1 MLDDVLSEIQE
12 SIEIKTKLKEQANQ
26 IIDVGLL
33 MSNSINSGGKSVFF
47 GNGGS
52 AADAQHIC
60 AELVGKFQIKR
71 RGLPS
76 IAFTTNTS
84 ILTAIAND
92 FGYDRVFERQV
103 QSMVN
108 ANDVVIGLSTS
119 GNSEN
124 VIRGL
129 EAAKKI
135 GAKTVG
141 LTGIDGGR
149 LPYVVDIVVKVPSNN
164 TQRIQECHIMI
175 GHLMCSIIEKELL
188 DIGSD

>member
-1 MLDDVLSEIQE
+1 MLDDVLREIQE

-33 MSNSINSGGKSVFF
+33 MSNSINSGGRSVFF

-108 ANDVVIGLSTS
+108 ANDVVIGISTS

-149 LPYVVDIVVKVPSNN
+149 LSYVVDIVIKVPSNN

-188 DIGSD
+188 DTGS

>member
-1 MLDDVLSEIQE
+1 MLDDVLREIQE

-108 ANDVVIGLSTS
+108 ANDVVIGISTS

-149 LPYVVDIVVKVPSNN
+149 LSYVVDIVIKVPSNN

-188 DIGSD
+188 DTGSE